1 MREKH
6 LWIALVLAI
15 LCTLG
20 VRAATADELSSKT
33 RPLNMTGTW
42 YTTGWPWPN
51 DNMFYLVAFK
61 KPTEE
66 QGTILGFWKWYGYF
80 PDSTSIQRWHI
91 SGWYISNYFE
101 ITATN
106 PLPIALCFVGSL
118 SGYSGGRDPSRWR
131 LFRFTGQYG
140 RVRLDKGVLGL
151 NFESACRDQSNG
163 MNAAA
168 ELLSRFNREPW
179 LP

>member
-106 PLPIALCFVGSL
+106 PLPIAPYYALWVLYRGIQVDATQADGDFSDSL
-118 SGYSGGRDPSRWR
+118 GN
-131 LFRFTGQYG
+131 TGEFG
-140 RVRLDKGVLGL
+140 WTKAFSD
-151 NFESACRDQSNG
+151 
-163 MNAAA
+163 
-168 ELLSRFNREPW
+168 
-179 LP
+179 